1 MDVIPT
7 DLIALNAYS
16 ARANVDEE
24 RSVVE
29 DLFRIDSDYYRRSST
44 SSSAGRSR
52 RARARTNLVQS
63 SLGREDGDVPIVTG
77 AGTARHLR
85 VGESACGV
93 SEDARDEKRRATTQR
108 RGKIGVRRDTL
119 SLHLWRI
126 A

>member
-1 MDVIPT
+1 MEVIPT

-29 DLFRIDSDYYRRSST
+29 DLFRIDSDYFHPSST
-44 SSSAGRSR
+44 SSRAGRSR
-52 RARARTNLVQS
+52 RARARTDLVQS

-85 VGESACGV
+85 VGESACEVG
-93 SEDARDEKRRATTQR
+93 EDAREDSETRESRREDFGLQYIVQR
-108 RGKIGVRRDTL
+108 
-119 SLHLWRI
+119 LHLWRI